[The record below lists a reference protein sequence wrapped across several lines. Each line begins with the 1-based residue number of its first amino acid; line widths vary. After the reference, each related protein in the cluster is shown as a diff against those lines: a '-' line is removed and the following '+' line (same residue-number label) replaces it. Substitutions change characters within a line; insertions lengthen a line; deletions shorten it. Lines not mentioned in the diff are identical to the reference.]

1 MQYNQGNMSAYS
13 SKFTTISGETS
24 FRFLPLEQQQF
35 LRLQAERYRFTLQ
48 DLRQI
53 TEIALDLN
61 MWGEDTLIELWPYA
75 GQGASDRED
84 KKRLIAALSSRWNA
98 LRSRPNHYPL
108 TPDSAGPQPLPLQIS
123 SNSTDK
129 LGFGYCPV
137 ASPRTLCCNLLTL
150 DSVDNCGFDCSY
162 CSIQTF
168 YDRKKVMFDE
178 RFAAKLASL
187 ELDPAKIYHIGTGQ
201 SSDSL
206 MWGNSHNILDTLID
220 LAATYPNVILEM
232 KSKSDNISHLLKT
245 TLPPN
250 LICTWSLA
258 TDTIISNEEHG
269 TASLQRRLEA
279 ARQLADK
286 GALVGFHF
294 HPIVHYDK
302 WKLEYGEI
310 ADRLQRM
317 FQPKEVVMIS
327 LGTLTYTKAV
337 IKKIRERNSQSKIL
351 KMELIESDGKL
362 SYPDELKIEMF
373 SHLSQSFSPSW
384 HRETFFYL
392 CMENRRLWEPVF
404 GYQYDSNEQFEQAMK
419 QSYIE
424 KIKEIG

>member
-1 MQYNQGNMSAYS
+1 MNAYS
-13 SKFTTISGETS
+13 SKFTTISRETS
-24 FRFLPLEQQQF
+24 FRYLPDEQQQF
-35 LRLQAERYRFTLQ
+35 LRQQAQRYRFTQQ

-61 MWGEDTLIELWPYA
+61 MWGEESLIELWPS
-75 GQGASDRED
+75 ASHELPEREE
-84 KKRLIAALSSRWNA
+84 KKRLISTLTSSWNA
-98 LRSRPNHYPL
+98 MRAAPNHYSCRP
-108 TPDSAGPQPLPLQIS
+108 ARQNHQPPTLEITSRLS
-123 SNSTDK
+123 KK

-137 ASPRTLCCNLLTL
+137 SSPKTLCCNLLTL

-168 YDRKKVMFDE
+168 YRGGNVMFDQQ
-178 RFAAKLASL
+178 FSAKLEKL
-187 ELDPAKIYHIGTGQ
+187 ELDPAQIYHIGTGQ

-206 MWGNSHNILDTLID
+206 MWGNSHNILDTLLD
-220 LAATYPNVILEM
+220 FAAANPNVILEM
-232 KSKSDNISHLLKT
+232 KSKSDNISHLLKS

-258 TDTIISNEEHG
+258 TDTIIGNEEHG
-269 TASLQRRLEA
+269 TASLDRRLEA

-302 WKLEYGEI
+302 WEHEYREI
-310 ADRLQRM
+310 ADRLQQM

-351 KMELIESDGKL
+351 KMELVESDGKL
-362 SYPDELKIEMF
+362 SYPDDLKIEMF
-373 SHLSQSFSPSW
+373 SRLYQSFNPSW
-384 HRETFFYL
+384 HSDTFFYL

-404 GYQYDSNEQFEQAMK
+404 GFQYDSNERFEQAMK
-419 QSYIE
+419 QCYME
-424 KIKEIG
+424 KIKENR